1 MENKLKLCNNMEIK
15 NNIQNLF
22 MEYSIAE
29 KHLFM
34 LMNEDNGS
42 NNVEANRM
50 NVVDRIEDVEYTL
63 GLLKNYI
70 YNCSLIDDEY

>member
-1 MENKLKLCNNMEIK
+1 
-15 NNIQNLF
+15 
-22 MEYSIAE
+22 
-29 KHLFM
+29 
-34 LMNEDNGS
+34 MNEDNGS

-50 NVVDRIEDVEYTL
+50 SVVERIEDVEYTL